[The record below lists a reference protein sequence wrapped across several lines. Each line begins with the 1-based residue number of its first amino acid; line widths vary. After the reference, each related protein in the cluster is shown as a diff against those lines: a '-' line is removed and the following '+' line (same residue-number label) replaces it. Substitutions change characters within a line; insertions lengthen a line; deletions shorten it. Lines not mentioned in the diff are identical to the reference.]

1 MHSHYA
7 RFSFNRPKIVR
18 TFLLDLAMAHQN
30 FLDKIFLSF
39 LKRKVEKSYN
49 FAYFV
54 AKHLG
59 NKQRKRNSTFLPTST
74 LLAESSVSVIEG
86 PITEIL
92 HNVFYWCNTTFRGHL
107 KRNWYAK

>member
-18 TFLLDLAMAHQN
+18 TFMLDLAMAHQN

-54 AKHLG
+54 AKHLH
-59 NKQRKRNSTFLPTST
+59 RALFVTSQD
-74 LLAESSVSVIEG
+74 SQ
-86 PITEIL
+86 ITNMDGTRWKIVL
-92 HNVFYWCNTTFRGHL
+92 
-107 KRNWYAK
+107 